1 MRRKTEAKRDAIL
14 DAAML
19 EFTER
24 GYEGASIS
32 AIVGRLGASK
42 QTLYRY
48 FPSKDELFVEVMARI
63 IDRHLATPLGDLA
76 DTADVRGS
84 LQRHGER
91 YLKVRLSP
99 DMVSLARI
107 VFAEA
112 GRSEVS
118 RLLHPRGKM
127 RVVEDIGRFLTTV
140 METGRLRVADPTVAA
155 LHFLGLLDAE
165 LFEPVVLRV
174 REPAAEDEIVAS
186 VGRAVGAFLAGY
198 GRDGRHP
205 S

>member
-1 MRRKTEAKRDAIL
+1 MRRKTETKRDAIL
-14 DAAML
+14 DAAMM

-63 IDRHLATPLGDLA
+63 VDRHVATPLGSPE
-76 DTADVRGS
+76 DTADIPGS
-84 LQRHGER
+84 LQRYGER
-91 YLKVRLSP
+91 YLKIRLSP
-99 DMVSLARI
+99 DMVSLARM
-107 VFAEA
+107 VYAEA
-112 GRSEVS
+112 GRSDVS

-127 RVVEDIGRFLTTV
+127 KVAEDIGRFLTAA
-140 METGRLRVADPTVAA
+140 MEEGRLRVADPAVAA
-155 LHFLGLLDAE
+155 LHYLALLDAE

-174 REPAAEDEIVAS
+174 REPAATGEIAAA
-186 VGRAVGAFLAGY
+186 VGRAVGALLAGY
-198 GRDGRHP
+198 GCEGRHE

>member
-1 MRRKTEAKRDAIL
+1 MRRKTETKRDAIL
-14 DAAML
+14 DAAMM

-32 AIVGRLGASK
+32 AIVGRLEASK

-63 IDRHLATPLGDLA
+63 IDRHVATPLGGPE
-76 DTADVRGS
+76 DTADIPGS
-84 LQRHGER
+84 LQRYGER
-91 YLKVRLSP
+91 YLKIRLSP
-99 DMVSLARI
+99 DMVSLARM
-107 VFAEA
+107 VYAEA
-112 GRSEVS
+112 GRSDVS

-127 RVVEDIGRFLTTV
+127 KVAEDIGRFLTAA
-140 METGRLRVADPTVAA
+140 MEDGRLRVADPAVAA
-155 LHFLGLLDAE
+155 LHYLALLDAE

-174 REPAAEDEIVAS
+174 REPAATGEIAAAVD
-186 VGRAVGAFLAGY
+186 RAVGAFLAGY
-198 GRDGRHP
+198 GCEGRHA

>member
-1 MRRKTEAKRDAIL
+1 MRRKTETKRDAIL
-14 DAAML
+14 NAATL

-63 IDRHLATPLGDLA
+63 IDRHVTTPREDLE
-76 DTADVRGS
+76 DTADVPGS

-91 YLKVRLSP
+91 YLKIRLSP
-99 DMVSLARI
+99 EMVSLARL
-107 VFAEA
+107 VFGES
-112 GRSEVS
+112 GRSDVS
-118 RLLHPRGKM
+118 RLLHPRGKLK
-127 RVVEDIGRFLTTV
+127 VAKDIGRFLTAA
-140 METGRLRVADPTVAA
+140 MEEGRLRVADPAVAA
-155 LHFLGLLDAE
+155 LHYLALLDAE

-174 REPAAEDEIVAS
+174 REPAANDEIAAAVD
-186 VGRAVGAFLAGY
+186 RAVDAFLAGY
-198 GRDGRHP
+198 GREGKHA
-205 S
+205 

>member
-14 DAAML
+14 DAATL

-32 AIVGRLGASK
+32 AIVERLGASK

-63 IDRHLATPLGDLA
+63 IDRHVATPLGDFA
-76 DTADVRGS
+76 DTTDICGA

-91 YLKVRLSP
+91 YLKVCLSP
-99 DMVSLARI
+99 DMVSLTRM

-118 RLLHPRGKM
+118 RLLHPRGNM
-127 RVVEDIGRFLTTV
+127 RAAEDIGRFLTAV
-140 METGRLRVADPTVAA
+140 METGGLRVADPTVAA
-155 LHFLGLLDAE
+155 LHFLALLDAE

-174 REPAAEDEIVAS
+174 REPAAEDEIIAA

-198 GRDGRHP
+198 GRDGKHR